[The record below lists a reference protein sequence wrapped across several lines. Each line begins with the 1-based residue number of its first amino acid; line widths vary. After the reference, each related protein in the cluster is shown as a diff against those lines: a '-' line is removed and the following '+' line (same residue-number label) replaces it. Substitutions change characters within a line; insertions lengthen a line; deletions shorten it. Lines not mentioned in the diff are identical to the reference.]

1 MKARFC
7 SQCGEE
13 VVVRPEDG
21 REREV
26 CSACATVFYRN
37 PLPVV
42 ASVVIDRERRVLL
55 VKRGQEP
62 HAGMW
67 CLPIGF
73 AELGETIHEAALRE
87 LREEAG
93 IEGEVIA
100 LLDADSFESGHYGDL
115 LIVSFEVEKTGG
127 VETPGDDA
135 VDVRYFHLDGLPPL
149 AFASNERALEV
160 YVARHEEEWRIQDSF
175 RHLQEKSGAL
185 LSDPLVHLIE
195 EHAADIAVR
204 WAEEVFGHHTTSCLR
219 SLGREHLEKEA
230 TLALSRL
237 GVWLQVDGD
246 AEGSERA
253 SRSGGSEVRAF
264 YREWGA
270 ERARAGCSVH
280 EVLSSL
286 SLLKRCVY
294 DHARDVGVW
303 ERPADLYRVVELVSL
318 MGSFFDRASYHAA
331 VGFEDVSSSSKD

>member
-13 VVVRPEDG
+13 VIVRDDEG

-26 CSACATVFYRN
+26 CPSCETVFYRN
-37 PLPVV
+37 PVPVV
-42 ASVVIDRERRVLL
+42 ASVVLDHERRVLL
-55 VKRGQEP
+55 VRRGQEP

-93 IEGEVIA
+93 IEGRVIA

-115 LIVSFEVEKTGG
+115 LIVSFEVAKSGG
-127 VETPGDDA
+127 METPGDDA
-135 VDVRYFHLDGLPPL
+135 VDVRYFPLDSLPPL
-149 AFASNERALEV
+149 AFASNDRAIEV
-160 YVARHEEEWRIQDSF
+160 CVARHEQEWRIQDSF
-175 RHLQEKSGAL
+175 RHLQDRRGAL
-185 LSDPLVHLIE
+185 LSDPLVLMIE
-195 EHAADIAVR
+195 EHAAGISQR
-204 WAEEVFGHHTTSCLR
+204 WAEEVFAHPSTACLR
-219 SLGREHLEKEA
+219 GLGRRHLEEEA
-230 TLALSRL
+230 GLSLSRL
-237 GVWLQVDGD
+237 GVWLRADMEAEEPATAAKD
-246 AEGSERA
+246 AA
-253 SRSGGSEVRAF
+253 VEVRAF

-270 ERARAGCSVH
+270 ERARAKCSIH

-286 SLLKRCVY
+286 SLLKRCIY
-294 DHARDVGVW
+294 DYAREAGVW

-331 VGFEDVSSSSKD
+331 VGFEETSVRPQD

>member
-204 WAEEVFGHHTTSCLR
+204 WAEEVFGHHTTSCTPGEGGHSRALAAR
-219 SLGREHLEKEA
+219 RLAAGRRGCGGIRAGLEERRFRGA
-230 TLALSRL
+230 RLLPGVGGGAGACRVFCARGAQFALSSQALRL
-237 GVWLQVDGD
+237 RPCTGRGCVGT
-246 AEGSERA
+246 
-253 SRSGGSEVRAF
+253 
-264 YREWGA
+264 
-270 ERARAGCSVH
+270 AG
-280 EVLSSL
+280 
-286 SLLKRCVY
+286 
-294 DHARDVGVW
+294 
-303 ERPADLYRVVELVSL
+303 RPVSC
-318 MGSFFDRASYHAA
+318 G
-331 VGFEDVSSSSKD
+331 